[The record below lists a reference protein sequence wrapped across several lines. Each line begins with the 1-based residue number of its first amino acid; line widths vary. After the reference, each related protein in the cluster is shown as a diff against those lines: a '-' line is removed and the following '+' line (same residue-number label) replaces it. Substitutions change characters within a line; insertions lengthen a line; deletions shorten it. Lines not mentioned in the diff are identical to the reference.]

1 MSGGHSQTELQLKD
15 VKAYNSNRY
24 QQHKHKPS
32 SITEKLRE
40 TYFSVSG
47 DEVAY
52 ELEIRD
58 IPVERTTMNENRASL
73 TGALRFERD
82 GVTPGIH
89 ITSTLEPYLEFG
101 VCEGKLIDLD
111 NMRDFDNSN
120 RLNEFERISSGLFYI
135 NSRLQRISI
144 FDEDQEETRRGL
156 ICHYLQLMV
165 AVGNSKD
172 NSIDRDRSASLGSGE
187 CYRKSDNG

>member
-1 MSGGHSQTELQLKD
+1 
-15 VKAYNSNRY
+15 
-24 QQHKHKPS
+24 
-32 SITEKLRE
+32 
-40 TYFSVSG
+40 
-47 DEVAY
+47 
-52 ELEIRD
+52 
-58 IPVERTTMNENRASL
+58 MNENRASL

-111 NMRDFDNSN
+111 NSN

-135 NSRLQRISI
+135 NHASRISI